1 MQTMLRAMASTSL
14 RQMVSVALKSR
25 ALAVPAKLQMEVASP
40 LLSSSVAQQQPWWR
54 QACKPIW
61 SSTVQQI
68 IAPQNAAILAGL
80 NKSNMFARTICTT
93 RETEAAAA
101 VSAAISSVHTLEAD
115 EDAPPATL
123 KTKKLTKS
131 VKHIMEL
138 LDKEAVEA
146 ANKVKVIPNIKPG
159 NVVQLKVE
167 VPENKRRVSVLRGI
181 VIARRNAGSHTTF
194 RIRRMIAG
202 VGVEMVFPLYSPN
215 IKEIKILDKRRVRR
229 AKLYYLRDKIAR
241 LSSC

>member
-1 MQTMLRAMASTSL
+1 
-14 RQMVSVALKSR
+14 
-25 ALAVPAKLQMEVASP
+25 
-40 LLSSSVAQQQPWWR
+40 
-54 QACKPIW
+54 
-61 SSTVQQI
+61 
-68 IAPQNAAILAGL
+68 
-80 NKSNMFARTICTT
+80 MFAQTICTT

>member
-40 LLSSSVAQQQPWWR
+40 LLSSSVTQQQPWWR

-61 SSTVQQI
+61 SSTVQ
-68 IAPQNAAILAGL
+68 NAAILAGL
-80 NKSNMFARTICTT
+80 NKSNMFAQTICTT

-101 VSAAISSVHTLEAD
+101 VSAAISSVPTLEAD